1 MNNRR
6 LRILQL
12 NIRKTR
18 ASTEAFIND
27 SDTNKFDIL
36 LVQEP
41 STSKYRPHVQ
51 HRQWQLYKPT
61 RSDDNKRERSIL
73 YINKRLSSASY
84 RQIDCDSTDVVA
96 ISILT
101 PMSKFLIFSV
111 YTPPIDVCT
120 AANGTELQPTL
131 EAINQT
137 IQEASPEIGDRLRV
151 IIAGDFNRH
160 HPSWG
165 HNRINRNRMGDAEE
179 LLIFMQNKELQNCV
193 PRGTPTYWSFTFP
206 GSNSTLDLTLSNMPE
221 RLLKCHLYGESFGSD
236 HRGIVSEWD
245 LQPELRQER
254 QPRPQLKRTEWTK
267 VGQQIR
273 REFNTPPTI
282 TTKGELDAAV
292 NKLIDTTI
300 TAVKDHTPMSR
311 PSPVRQ
317 EMVQPGFE
325 NTTGRTQH
333 VPTNMPYDLCI

>member
-160 HPSWG
+160 HPP
-165 HNRINRNRMGDAEE
+165 GDTTE
-179 LLIFMQNKELQNCV
+179 
-193 PRGTPTYWSFTFP
+193 
-206 GSNSTLDLTLSNMPE
+206 STA
-221 RLLKCHLYGESFGSD
+221 
-236 HRGIVSEWD
+236 
-245 LQPELRQER
+245 
-254 QPRPQLKRTEWTK
+254 TEWETRRNFSSSCKTK
-267 VGQQIR
+267 NFKTACQEALRPTGHSHFLDRIQPLILHYQTCQSDYSNATCMGSPSAQIT
-273 REFNTPPTI
+273 E
-282 TTKGELDAAV
+282 E
-292 NKLIDTTI
+292 
-300 TAVKDHTPMSR
+300 
-311 PSPVRQ
+311 
-317 EMVQPGFE
+317 
-325 NTTGRTQH
+325 
-333 VPTNMPYDLCI
+333 